1 METTVI
7 SDTVNASARLESL
20 NKTYKTN
27 VLISGAVRDELS
39 PDIQSF
45 CRLIDRTQVKGKV
58 EFLDVYEVYLT
69 DEVAVAETKSKN
81 KKVLEAIVDNY
92 FKGDIKLAQKK
103 LSELEDDTQKD
114 TVISF
119 WKNRLKT

>member
-1 METTVI
+1 
-7 SDTVNASARLESL
+7 
-20 NKTYKTN
+20 

-39 PDIQSF
+39 PDIQRF

-58 EFLDVYEVYLT
+58 EFLDVHEVYLT
-69 DEVAVAETKSKN
+69 DESAVAEEKSKN

-92 FKGDIKLAQKK
+92 FTGDIKLARKK
-103 LSELEDDTQKD
+103 LSELEDDTKKD

-119 WKNRLKT
+119 WKNRLET